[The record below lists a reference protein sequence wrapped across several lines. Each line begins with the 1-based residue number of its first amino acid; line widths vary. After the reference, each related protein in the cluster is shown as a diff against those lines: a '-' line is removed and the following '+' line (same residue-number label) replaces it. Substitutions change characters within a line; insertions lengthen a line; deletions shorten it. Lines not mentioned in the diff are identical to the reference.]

1 MDFEQRLD
9 WDFEMTRHEGKR
21 QYAEGDDS
29 ILVITSL
36 GK

>member
-9 WDFEMTRHEGKR
+9 WAFRMTGHEGNRKS
-21 QYAEGDDS
+21 AEGVNS
-29 ILVITSL
+29 SLVITSL

>member
-1 MDFEQRLD
+1 MDFKQRLD
-9 WDFEMTRHEGKR
+9 WDFKMIGHEGKR
-21 QYAEGDDS
+21 QYAEGNDS